1 MLRTGQSL
9 LANALIHLH
18 LSRSWR
24 RPTQS
29 SFTAEYVQYIKIL
42 TWFLDTPSP
51 QSPFGVH
58 RMALA
63 GKELGKEV
71 GSWFGPSTAAGAIK
85 RLVGEFE
92 DAGLEVAV
100 AVDSVVY
107 QSDVYAASCTPRGP
121 HAATA
126 ANGSKASSVGAS
138 KHHGKKNQHPQKWG
152 DRAVLVLVG
161 IRLGIDGVNPIYYD
175 SVKVRTDFYSEP
187 PV

>member
-29 SFTAEYVQYIKIL
+29 SFTPEYVQYIRIL

-51 QSPFGVH
+51 LSPFGVH

-92 DAGLEVAV
+92 DAGLEVVV
-100 AVDSVVY
+100 AVDSVIY
-107 QSDVYAASCTPRGP
+107 QTDVYAASCTPRGAN
-121 HAATA
+121 AAAA
-126 ANGSKASSVGAS
+126 ANGSGSAVGSS
-138 KHHGKKNQHPQKWG
+138 KKKSQHSQKWG

-175 SVKVRTDFYSEP
+175 SVKVCDDSATQTWMSD
-187 PV
+187 